1 MKLIYDLAVRLAD
14 HPEDVSA
21 SQALTL
27 DESRPNIGLKG
38 AYGLFASDEW
48 WANLTSG
55 MIPTTCYDGIISS
68 LQFEGMH
75 NEGRAFSLR
84 LNNGVEYT
92 YSCVA
97 NHAAERSAYQIGR
110 KARITTYTEPMKSGS
125 LFEFV
130 WKVEIDCE

>member
-1 MKLIYDLAVRLAD
+1 MKPIYDLAVRLAE
-14 HPEDVSA
+14 HPEEVADT
-21 SQALTL
+21 QALTL
-27 DESRPNIGLKG
+27 DETRPNFGLKG

-48 WANLTSG
+48 WTNLKSG
-55 MIPTTCYDGIISS
+55 TIPTICYEGIISS
-68 LQFEGMH
+68 VQFEGMH
-75 NEGRAFSLR
+75 NDGRAFTLR
-84 LNNGVEYT
+84 LDKGGEYT

-97 NHAAERSAYQIGR
+97 NHAADMSAYQTGR